1 MEKQAKVSIIVPV
14 YNAEDYIKKCISSIC
29 TQSVS
34 ELQIILVDDGSTDN
48 SLEICRQLQK
58 NDNRIEVFHQE
69 NQGASAARN
78 KGMQLANAEWVM
90 FVDSDDWLEENA
102 VQTLCEEASHA
113 DSDIIMGMIVNNYSF
128 SDEDAAVM
136 KKKVYRY
143 DMAKYRVAFWGGCTI
158 EPQVFASVFP
168 EKMKHLPFLGSPCA
182 KIYRRELLQKSNA
195 AFLDNIHY
203 GEDTLFNM
211 EVLSM
216 ARSVYYVSAPV
227 YHYRMRAGSLST
239 GKIEDKYKQYIDYV
253 KESENSIRRLR
264 IPQSEEFLTYRSLDL
279 VQMIWELAEIYGMAM
294 KSLRELSAYK
304 KLLKSFSENTACKKA
319 MEHLKLE
326 QLPDKKHKLMVAV
339 LKRRM
344 YAVSICACGL
354 FYKVFASKKRI

>member
-58 NDNRIEVFHQE
+58 NDTRIEVFHQE

-158 EPQVFASVFP
+158 
-168 EKMKHLPFLGSPCA
+168 
-182 KIYRRELLQKSNA
+182 
-195 AFLDNIHY
+195 
-203 GEDTLFNM
+203 
-211 EVLSM
+211 
-216 ARSVYYVSAPV
+216 
-227 YHYRMRAGSLST
+227 
-239 GKIEDKYKQYIDYV
+239 
-253 KESENSIRRLR
+253 
-264 IPQSEEFLTYRSLDL
+264 
-279 VQMIWELAEIYGMAM
+279 
-294 KSLRELSAYK
+294 
-304 KLLKSFSENTACKKA
+304 
-319 MEHLKLE
+319 
-326 QLPDKKHKLMVAV
+326 
-339 LKRRM
+339 
-344 YAVSICACGL
+344 
-354 FYKVFASKKRI
+354 

>member
-1 MEKQAKVSIIVPV
+1 M
-14 YNAEDYIKKCISSIC
+14 
-29 TQSVS
+29 
-34 ELQIILVDDGSTDN
+34 
-48 SLEICRQLQK
+48 
-58 NDNRIEVFHQE
+58 
-69 NQGASAARN
+69 
-78 KGMQLANAEWVM
+78 ANAEWVM

-182 KIYRRELLQKSNA
+182 KIYRRELLQKSKA

-227 YHYRMRAGSLST
+227 YHYCMRAGSLALEELKIST
-239 GKIEDKYKQYIDYV
+239 
-253 KESENSIRRLR
+253 NN
-264 IPQSEEFLTYRSLDL
+264 
-279 VQMIWELAEIYGMAM
+279 IWIM
-294 KSLRELSAYK
+294 
-304 KLLKSFSENTACKKA
+304 
-319 MEHLKLE
+319 
-326 QLPDKKHKLMVAV
+326 
-339 LKRRM
+339 
-344 YAVSICACGL
+344 
-354 FYKVFASKKRI
+354 

>member
-1 MEKQAKVSIIVPV
+1 MRGK
-14 YNAEDYIKKCISSIC
+14 
-29 TQSVS
+29 
-34 ELQIILVDDGSTDN
+34 
-48 SLEICRQLQK
+48 
-58 NDNRIEVFHQE
+58 
-69 NQGASAARN
+69 
-78 KGMQLANAEWVM
+78 
-90 FVDSDDWLEENA
+90 
-102 VQTLCEEASHA
+102 
-113 DSDIIMGMIVNNYSF
+113 
-128 SDEDAAVM
+128 
-136 KKKVYRY
+136 
-143 DMAKYRVAFWGGCTI
+143 
-158 EPQVFASVFP
+158 
-168 EKMKHLPFLGSPCA
+168 KHLPFLGSPCA
-182 KIYRRELLQKSNA
+182 KIYRRELLQKSKA

-239 GKIEDKYKQYIDYV
+239 GRIEDKYKQYMDYV

-279 VQMIWELAEIYGMAM
+279 VQMIWELAEMYGMAM

>member
-1 MEKQAKVSIIVPV
+1 
-14 YNAEDYIKKCISSIC
+14 
-29 TQSVS
+29 
-34 ELQIILVDDGSTDN
+34 
-48 SLEICRQLQK
+48 
-58 NDNRIEVFHQE
+58 
-69 NQGASAARN
+69 
-78 KGMQLANAEWVM
+78 
-90 FVDSDDWLEENA
+90 
-102 VQTLCEEASHA
+102 
-113 DSDIIMGMIVNNYSF
+113 MGMIVNNYSF

-239 GKIEDKYKQYIDYV
+239 GKIEDKYKQYMDYV

-279 VQMIWELAEIYGMAM
+279 VQMIWELAEMYGMAM